1 MHSCAVSEIALYETE
16 KADSSTVSGSTPG
29 GISNQPFIDSRLADF
44 FKSVKRFNSR
54 PCEGATV
61 DDRVRY
67 LCQEFQFTPL

>member
-44 FKSVKRFNSR
+44 FKSVKQNSVTDGKSKEIVVSPSVFGR
-54 PCEGATV
+54 
-61 DDRVRY
+61 
-67 LCQEFQFTPL
+67 